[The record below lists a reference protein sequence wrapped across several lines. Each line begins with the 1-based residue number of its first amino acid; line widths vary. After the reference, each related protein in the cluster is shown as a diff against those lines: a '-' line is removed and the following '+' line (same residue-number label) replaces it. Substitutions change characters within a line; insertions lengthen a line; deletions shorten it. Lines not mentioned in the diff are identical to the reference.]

1 MATRLDKIMA
11 PILEEKRK
19 EAFAAGYNKGVADG
33 WKNKRKA
40 YENEIASLKRELEYR
55 EKTQRFFAKENGD
68 LVPLDVPDT
77 NVGKW
82 IPVSERLPE
91 DLGEYIVMIEGAILP
106 STLWFNPW
114 EEIWYEYYDQ
124 ELYKVSHW
132 MPLPEPPKE
141 EE

>member
-77 NVGKW
+77 NVGEW
-82 IPVSERLPE
+82 IPCSERLPE
-91 DLGEYIVMIEGAILP
+91 ESGEYITTVIWGNKPMQTTGAYDAKRKEW
-106 STLWFNPW
+106 SRHSYNP
-114 EEIWYEYYDQ
+114 
-124 ELYKVSHW
+124 VAW
-132 MPLPEPPKE
+132 MEWPEPYRGDTNG
-141 EE
+141 